1 MESPRRATRVGPIG
15 ERGASM
21 NATDAANRAGAIAE
35 RLARVRERIAIAAD
49 RARRDPASVRLVLA
63 SKTQSAEAV
72 RAAYLAGARD
82 FGENYVQEAVG
93 KRAALADL
101 PDIRCHLIGHLQT
114 NKAAAAARCFE
125 LIQTLDSERL
135 AAALA
140 RARPS
145 PPMPVLIEVNLG
157 GESSKSGVA
166 SERVEALIEAVRY
179 QTEVRG
185 LMAIPPAAPDEDSG
199 TARRYFATLR
209 ELRDRLA
216 AATGLALSELSMG
229 MTDDFELA
237 IAEGATIVRVGRAVF
252 GERGHK
258 EPTT

>member
-1 MESPRRATRVGPIG
+1 
-15 ERGASM
+15 M
-21 NATDAANRAGAIAE
+21 NTTDAGNSAGAIAE
-35 RLARVRERIAIAAD
+35 RLARVRERIAIAAE

-63 SKTQSAEAV
+63 SKTQSPEAV

-101 PDIRCHLIGHLQT
+101 PDIRWHLIGHLQT

-166 SERVEALIEAVRY
+166 PERVEALIEAVRH

-185 LMAIPPAAPDEDSG
+185 LMAIPPAPGEDPR

-252 GERGHK
+252 GERGPK
-258 EPTT
+258 ELTT

>member
-1 MESPRRATRVGPIG
+1 
-15 ERGASM
+15 M
-21 NATDAANRAGAIAE
+21 NPAVNPSKAGHSAGAIAY
-35 RLARVRERIAIAAD
+35 RLARVRERIAIAAE
-49 RARRDPASVRLVLA
+49 RARRDPASVRLVAA
-63 SKTQSAEAV
+63 SKTQGPEAV

-82 FGENYVQEAVG
+82 FGENYVQEAVA
-93 KRAALADL
+93 KRQALADL
-101 PDIRCHLIGHLQT
+101 ADIRWHLIGHLQT
-114 NKAAAAARCFE
+114 NKAAAAARCFD
-125 LIQTLDSERL
+125 LIQTLDSQRL

-166 SERVEALIEAVRY
+166 PERVESLIGAVRH

-185 LMAIPPAAPDEDSG
+185 LMAIPPAPGATAPGATAPGEDSR
-199 TARRYFATLR
+199 TARRYFAELR

-229 MTDDFELA
+229 MTGDFEIA
-237 IAEGATIVRVGRAVF
+237 IAEGATIVRVGRAIF
-252 GERGHK
+252 GERGAR
-258 EPTT
+258 